1 MNRKTQNNR
10 KQKVLK
16 LEKFVEHKKV
26 SKTEFQTSLQDS
38 KTKIFP
44 KDNEEKKKGLY
55 LERKVCMHLF
65 EIWFSSDISTRVGL
79 LIIW

>member
-26 SKTEFQTSLQDS
+26 TKTEFQTSLQDS

-44 KDNEEKKKGLY
+44 KDKEEKKRWY
-55 LERKVCMHLF
+55 LERKACMHLSK
-65 EIWFSSDISTRVGL
+65 IWFSSDICPRVGL
-79 LIIW
+79 PIIW

>member
-44 KDNEEKKKGLY
+44 KDKEEKKK
-55 LERKVCMHLF
+55 KDC
-65 EIWFSSDISTRVGL
+65 I
-79 LIIW
+79 